1 MKTTLS
7 HFLIVIA
14 LLLAIFTTST
24 YATPTL
30 LIGSLVTVNNSTSN
44 SPVVQALGNTTA
56 SQTLT
61 ITHGA
66 LTATNAFYIAGQ
78 FTVDQTNYFT
88 SPVVWYPYY
97 TNATTEYIPANY
109 FTFTPYFRA
118 QVTSTNS
125 VQVGGS
131 YGN

>member
-1 MKTTLS
+1 MKKF
-7 HFLIVIA
+7 FLLIGVAA
-14 LLLAIFTTST
+14 LLATVSAVR
-24 YATPTL
+24 ATPTL
-30 LIGSLVTVNNSTSN
+30 LIGSLVTVNNTTSN
-44 SPVVQALGNTTA
+44 SPVVQALGNITA
-56 SQTLT
+56 SQTIT

-78 FTVDQTNYFT
+78 FTVDQTNYYT
-88 SPVVWYPYY
+88 SPVVWYPSY
-97 TNATTEYIPANY
+97 TNATTEYVNANY

-118 QVTSTNS
+118 QITSTNS